1 MGRRFFTTHPLV
13 MDYVYNV
20 KHGNFGLDISARC
33 LCLSHRASPKLEFH
47 VDGLM
52 FQPKV
57 QMIDILITDVL
68 KLDPQSPLMGAS
80 SGGDARISVEKIK
93 FQVTR
98 LEETHINTHCHVI
111 AIRLNSYPGKRRN
124 VC

>member
-1 MGRRFFTTHPLV
+1 

-57 QMIDILITDVL
+57 QMIDILIIDVL
-68 KLDPQSPLMGAS
+68 KLDPQSPLMGAL
-80 SGGDARISVEKIK
+80 SGGDARIFVEKIK

-111 AIRLNSYPGKRRN
+111 AILHFRPHLKHDRPRSNEMICVKQ
-124 VC
+124 